1 MGAGASAQA
10 AAQDDEARWR
20 PSCSRAARR
29 HGDGAVRARVALVVD
44 PTEQAGRFLRYQRG
58 SFLIGESMRDMDHE
72 HLRQLLVG
80 CLKCGSM
87 MTITYETL
95 QNVDLGAVFKEGA
108 FPRAVLDKREL
119 FKESVWAALLRPDL
133 GDPPPHEFLPRDDF
147 ALCVVAK
154 TLGGADVPEDFR
166 SAALGAKEVRR
177 NSPDMVEFAFDGE
190 LDEVR
195 ALIDKGYYVDS
206 VDGRKHTPLSD
217 ACAQGHVATVEYLL
231 ELGADPNSKSDLSR
245 TPMWRAAYNGEAAM
259 VKLLLEAGGDPTIPT
274 TDFERPFD
282 VAKDDA
288 TRDVLSARVRRRP
301 GGRRGAARRRPPRAG
316 GPRRRPR
323 GSCRREVLRSELVE
337 LAVAGKTADVK
348 ARLEAL
354 ADDADAHNER
364 PRATANTARDDRGAT
379 LLHLAA
385 QHGHL
390 ELAELLLT
398 HAATL
403 DPPHVLPGDECTA
416 AKVFFVNVNRR
427 DAKGW
432 TPLSV
437 AVFHDQKRLAKLL
450 LDHGGDPNLANQ
462 FGHTA
467 FDVAK
472 DQVASDERTVE
483 MAADDAARDA
493 APPKKKK
500 GAGAKKA
507 AAVGRMSAKKG
518 GKKKK
523 RARSRAPSS
532 ASSCPGGR
540 EEGADVLRVRRD
552 GVAAASLRAAG
563 VDGAAAA
570 AGASPPLR
578 ASREASQAPSPGS
591 APSAAPVPPR
601 AARAVASSAP
611 TAAAA
616 ASPGAKKCSP
626 PSRTDSGAP
635 APPRAAARHAPAPSS
650 AAERRR
656 TARPTPGRGRAAPGA
671 AARVAVAEGDDA
683 GARPAARRASTA
695 SSQSAA
701 ALLSGRVDRDDD
713 EARRRV
719 AGGGEVPLDVRGAA
733 DDAPGRR
740 RLRAGADGRRDVA
753 ASWSAS

>member
-10 AAQDDEARWR
+10 AAQDDEGPLA
-20 PSCSRAARR
+20 PVVLK
-29 HGDGAVRARVALVVD
+29 GLPGAMETALFVREKWPLVVD

-119 FKESVWAALLRPDL
+119 FKESVWAALLRPDQ

-166 SAALGAKEVRR
+166 SAFCVVEVKETPGAAGAAGGGDAVEAALGAKEVRR

-259 VKLLLEAGGDPTIPT
+259 VALLLEAGGDPTIPT

-348 ARLEAL
+348 AKLEEL

-437 AVFHDQKRLAKLL
+437 AVFHDRKRLAKLL

-472 DQVASDERTVE
+472 DQVASDERTVLKDKSEVRAVLEEWDRDARSKLFGTSGDVKVADGAAAEELPAEGTGVALQVE

-507 AAVGRMSAKKG
+507 AAAVGRMSAKKG

-523 RARSRAPSS
+523 
-532 ASSCPGGR
+532 
-540 EEGADVLRVRRD
+540 
-552 GVAAASLRAAG
+552 
-563 VDGAAAA
+563 
-570 AGASPPLR
+570 
-578 ASREASQAPSPGS
+578 
-591 APSAAPVPPR
+591 
-601 AARAVASSAP
+601 
-611 TAAAA
+611 
-616 ASPGAKKCSP
+616 
-626 PSRTDSGAP
+626 
-635 APPRAAARHAPAPSS
+635 
-650 AAERRR
+650 
-656 TARPTPGRGRAAPGA
+656 
-671 AARVAVAEGDDA
+671 
-683 GARPAARRASTA
+683 
-695 SSQSAA
+695 
-701 ALLSGRVDRDDD
+701 
-713 EARRRV
+713 
-719 AGGGEVPLDVRGAA
+719 
-733 DDAPGRR
+733 
-740 RLRAGADGRRDVA
+740 
-753 ASWSAS
+753 